1 MFIRIKSTLLL
12 LIVIFLQGALAQA
25 TAGDNLDHQ
34 RVSLSDDGRLAL
46 WLVAGPFE
54 QPIVGFGEIGDR
66 DAIGEEGIKPFE
78 GKIEQSALNEHG
90 QCRWF
95 VQSADEQGY
104 LDFNALL
111 GWFNP
116 GKIPAKIR
124 QAKAAYAFTNI
135 ESARSTEA
143 LLLLGSNAGIKVFLN
158 QRMVYDQP
166 QRQSA
171 KPDEDTLRI
180 SLQKGVNTLL
190 IKVWNSHYNYYLPFF
205 NGIDWGWGF
214 YARLLNPENEAPPDV
229 NIFLPTARKNASS
242 FSVQSTFFFRETNHG
257 LEQRC
262 ELWIDSRQRQIQSA
276 LLTFKLEGKD
286 YRFDFSDVP
295 FGKSRHCF
303 YIPELKSPAVSVKAM
318 LKLGDRQLKQTIQ
331 MKQQPKYDL
340 HVMMLAH
347 MDLGYTHPQPIVIE
361 KHLQTL
367 DAVVEQCLKDDQFY
381 WTIETVWILEQ
392 YEQGRPA
399 AQFNQLIDLI
409 KQGRIALSP
418 LYSNPFSGWIGEGE
432 WLRSLDKA
440 AEYRDRYG
448 LDVQAAVYNDV
459 PGLNWSLPQL
469 LTGSGINFLACG
481 INEFYSDYILQK
493 SIPKVYYWQGND
505 GSRLLTYR
513 NEAYDEGRHLG
524 LEKSPD
530 AIEHRLHER
539 LHILQAWGYP
549 YDVVLIN
556 TSFLDNAG
564 IPYDQ
569 YAGLK
574 TWNERFAYPRFVV
587 SNLNRFAEAF
597 TAQYAADLPV
607 IAGDWTSDWDILY
620 QGEAQSHVT
629 MRQTQARLLTAE
641 KLSTLTWLL
650 DPNQQPLEQ
659 DIAGAYQGLLMF
671 SGHGSGLEA
680 GLGTPQEN
688 AWTMAYRRQEIATA
702 DLFSTAA
709 ALRGLHRLASPEE
722 AWAQEGVLVFNP
734 LSWKRDAPL
743 EIQFNQPITNTYE
756 LIDLV
761 SGKQSATFSRG
772 QHLYALVRDLPPL
785 GYKKFLLNRLDANVL
800 PDNGLR
806 LKTNQIENEFYQIA
820 FLAGTGEG
828 GLLELYEKTT
838 GRNLLRK
845 SSRFPFHQPL
855 REVLFG
861 ASYQPMDTPTGQVSI
876 VDERPV
882 RLIISVHYPGQL
894 FEEIRYML
902 WAGLN
907 RIDMQV
913 VIDPQR
919 LESPAQTESYGFPF
933 TFQLD
938 NSRVAVEILGG
949 FLDPSSDRFP
959 GMQKESFSIR
969 RVISL
974 FNAGYSIDLASPQA
988 RVFQLRRET
997 ENSAPVM
1004 IANVINN
1011 FPEHWNRRD
1020 ESEGKLELDFSIR
1033 ARQGKFQEAEAA
1045 RFGWES
1051 AAPPMVAR
1059 SMYRTENARKS
1070 YFQLS
1075 DDAIQLVTLSAGQE
1089 AGRCIAVFQNMEGQ
1103 KASRAEFSSD
1113 YFIFKEAVKIDPL
1126 GRRGQSIPIR
1136 DNRFEIQ
1143 LKANETGR
1151 YGLIIK

>member
-1 MFIRIKSTLLL
+1 MFIRIKLTLFLLL
-12 LIVIFLQGALAQA
+12 SFFLQGSLAQA
-25 TAGDNLDHQ
+25 RAGDDFNRQ
-34 RVSLSDDGRLAL
+34 RVSLPDDGRLPL

-66 DAIGEEGIKPFE
+66 DAIGEEGIEPFE
-78 GKIEQSALNEHG
+78 GKIETSALNEQG

-111 GWFNP
+111 SWYNP

-124 QAKAAYAFTNI
+124 QAKAAYACTYI
-135 ESARSTEA
+135 ESDQTTEA
-143 LLLLGSNAGIKVFLN
+143 LLLLGSNAGVKVFLN
-158 QRMVYDQP
+158 QGMIYHQP

-171 KPDEDTLRI
+171 RPDEDTLRI

-190 IKVWNSHYNYYLPFF
+190 VKVWNSHYNYYLPFF

-214 YARLLNPENEAPPDV
+214 YARLRSPENETLPNVHIFVPAAPKD
-229 NIFLPTARKNASS
+229 TSS
-242 FSVQSTFFFRETNHG
+242 FSVQSTFFFRDANHG

-262 ELWIDSRQRQIQSA
+262 ELWIDSRQSQIQSA
-276 LLTFKLEGKD
+276 ILTLNLEGKE
-286 YRFDFSDVP
+286 YHFGFSDVP
-295 FGKSRHCF
+295 FGRSRHCF
-303 YIPELKSPAVSVKAM
+303 YIPELKSPAVSVKAI
-318 LKLGDRQLKQTIQ
+318 LKLGDRQLKQTVQ
-331 MKQQPKYDL
+331 LKQQPKYDL

-367 DAVVEQCLKDDQFY
+367 DAVVEQCLKDEQFF

-392 YEQGRPA
+392 YEQSRPA

-409 KQGRIALSP
+409 KQGRVALSP
-418 LYSNPFSGWIGEGE
+418 FYSNPFTGWIGEGE
-432 WLRSLDKA
+432 WLRLLDKA
-440 AEYRDRYG
+440 AEYCDRFG
-448 LDVQAAVYNDV
+448 LNVQAAVYNDV

-481 INEFYSDYILQK
+481 INEFYSDYILQQ
-493 SIPKVYYWQGND
+493 SIPKVFYWQGND

-530 AIEHRLHER
+530 AVEHRLHER

-549 YDVVLIN
+549 YDMVLIN
-556 TSFLDNAG
+556 TSFIDNGG

-569 YAGLK
+569 YSGLK

-597 TAQYAADLPV
+597 MAKYAAGLPV
-607 IAGDWTSDWDILY
+607 IAGDWTSDWDILH

-629 MRQTQARLLTAE
+629 MRQSQARLLTAE
-641 KLSTLTWLL
+641 KLSTLTWLIN
-650 DPNQQPLEQ
+650 PRQQPLGQ

-688 AWTMAYRRQEIATA
+688 AWTMAYRRQEVAAA
-702 DLFSTAA
+702 DLLSTSV
-709 ALRGLHRLASPEE
+709 ALRGLYRLTSPEE
-722 AWAQEGVLVFNP
+722 AWVQEGLLVFNP
-734 LSWKRDAPL
+734 LSWKRDATL
-743 EIQFNQPITNTYE
+743 EIQFNHPLEATYE
-756 LIDLV
+756 LIDWF
-761 SGKQSATFSRG
+761 SGERSATFSRG
-772 QHLYALVRDLPPL
+772 QYLYALVRDLPPL
-785 GYKKFLLNRLDANVL
+785 GYKKFLLKRLEGNAIAEND
-800 PDNGLR
+800 LR
-806 LKTNQIENEFYQIA
+806 LKTNQIENEFYRITFSA
-820 FLAGTGEG
+820 ANG
-828 GLLELYEKTT
+828 GSGLMELYDKSI

-845 SSRFPFHQPL
+845 SSRFPFHHPL

-861 ASYQPMDTPTGQVSI
+861 ASYQPMDIPTGKVSI

-882 RLIISVHYPGQL
+882 RLIMSVQHPGQL
-894 FEEIRYML
+894 FEEIRYIL

-907 RIDMQV
+907 RIDVQL
-913 VIDPQR
+913 VINPQR
-919 LESPAQTESYGFPF
+919 LASPTQTESYGLPF

-938 NSRVAVEILGG
+938 NSRAAVEVLGG
-949 FLDPSSDRFP
+949 FLDPRGDRFT

-988 RVFQLRRET
+988 RVFQLHQET
-997 ENSAPVM
+997 ESSAPVL

-1033 ARQGKFQEAEAA
+1033 ARQGRFSDAGAA

-1051 AAPPMVAR
+1051 AAAPLVAR

-1070 YFQLS
+1070 FFQVS
-1075 DDAIQLVTLSAGQE
+1075 GDAIQLVTLSAGQE
-1089 AGRCIAVFQNMEGQ
+1089 AGRCIAVFQNMAGQ
-1103 KASRAEFSSD
+1103 KASRAQFSSD
-1113 YFIFKEAVKIDPL
+1113 HFIIKEAVKIDPL
-1126 GRRGQSIPIR
+1126 GQKVMSIPIR
-1136 DNRFEIQ
+1136 DNSIEIQ

-1151 YGLIIK
+1151 YGLIIQ